1 MKPHIPLLIA
11 VLISLAACDGPD
23 RASAATEHDGP
34 PPIAVGRGTIDADPG
49 LISIAAP
56 TDGIIRTVDLK
67 EGDEVAAG
75 AVVARLDDRL
85 ARLTLDASGA
95 DIAEADA
102 RATSA
107 AVRFAGAEADAA
119 RLQRLASADAGT
131 QQEADQSLQAS
142 REARAGL
149 AIARRS
155 AAAARAHRRLD
166 AYAVDAR
173 RLTAPVAGRVIR
185 RSVSNGTWVAAGT
198 PLFLLEPDGARIVRA
213 ELDEAFADRLHPGM
227 TATVSLEANP
237 SRSFP
242 ARIERVA
249 AMYGP
254 STIPGDPTAPTDTRS
269 LEIVLSLQGGDAL
282 RLGQRVLVRIAP

>member
-1 MKPHIPLLIA
+1 MKSHIPMLVA
-11 VLISLAACDGPD
+11 VMMSLAACDGSD
-23 RASAATEHDGP
+23 RASAAIEHDGP

-56 TDGIIRTVDLK
+56 TDGIVRTGDLK
-67 EGDEVAAG
+67 EGAEVAAG
-75 AVVARLDDRL
+75 AVLARLDDRL

-102 RATSA
+102 RAASA
-107 AVRFAGAEADAA
+107 AVVFAGAEAEAV

-131 QQEADQSLQAS
+131 QQAADQARQAT

-149 AIARRS
+149 AVARRS
-155 AAAARAHRRLD
+155 ADAARAHRRLD
-166 AYAVDAR
+166 AYAVEAR
-173 RLTAPVAGRVIR
+173 SLTAPVAGRVIR
-185 RSVSNGTWVAAGT
+185 RSVSDGTWVAAGA
-198 PLFLLEPDGARIVRA
+198 PLFLMEPHGVRIVRA
-213 ELDEAFADRLHPGM
+213 ELDEAFADRLQPGM
-227 TATVSLEANP
+227 SAMVSLEANP

-242 ARIERVA
+242 ARIQRVS
-249 AMYGP
+249 AMFGP